1 MPCLFEIDQT
11 HPWAYWDNL
20 FTEDECKEI
29 IKIGT
34 TLKQL
39 SDAEVGNKGIVN
51 ESVRKSKISWMNRNE
66 DSEFIYK
73 KISTAVISLN
83 KRFFKFD
90 LTGFVEDFQF
100 TEYKEPDNFYTYHT
114 DSFFNNNIRK
124 LSVTLQLTPQDQYE
138 DGDLE
143 LFYEQKPLKMKKD
156 VGRLVV
162 FPSYT
167 LHRVLPVTKGTRHSL
182 VGWVNG
188 PPFK

>member
-1 MPCLFEIDQT
+1 MPYLFKVDHV

-34 TLKQL
+34 ALNQV
-39 SDAEVGNKGIVN
+39 DAEVSKENIPNKDI
-51 ESVRKSKISWMNRNE
+51 RKCKIAWISFNKNTK
-66 DSEFIYK
+66 FIYER
-73 KISTAVISLN
+73 ISGAVISLN
-83 KRFFKFD
+83 ERFFQFD
-90 LTGFVEDFQF
+90 LTGFTEDFQF
-100 TEYKEPDNFYTYHT
+100 TEYNAPDDFYTYHT
-114 DSFFNNNIRK
+114 DTFCGGTVRK
-124 LSVTLQLTPQDQYE
+124 LSVTLQLTPQEQYKG
-138 DGDLE
+138 GDLE
-143 LFYEQKPLKMKKD
+143 LFYEGNPEKMKKD

>member
-1 MPCLFEIDQT
+1 MSYIFQSD
-11 HPWAYWDNL
+11 HVNPWAYWDNL

-34 TLKQL
+34 SLDQVLAGINVKNVV
-39 SDAEVGNKGIVN
+39 DKDIRICNVAWMENNKDTKFIY
-51 ESVRKSKISWMNRNE
+51 EKIS
-66 DSEFIYK
+66 SAI
-73 KISTAVISLN
+73 ISLN
-83 KRFFKFD
+83 ERFFKFD
-90 LTGFVEDFQF
+90 VTGFTEDFQF
-100 TEYKEPDNFYTYHT
+100 TEYNAPDNFYTYHT
-114 DSFFNNNIRK
+114 DSYYASPVRK
-124 LSVTLQLTPQDQYE
+124 LSVTLQLTPQEQYE
-138 DGDLE
+138 GGDLE
-143 LFYEQKPLKMKKD
+143 LFYDTEPKKMKKD